1 MGAPHEVL
9 LGYVVLIYSNIYKSR
24 RGGRFPLAR
33 GGSVTDPQAPEFR
46 VLHFPVVIRGI
57 RRIPFWEPT
66 TFPNGREWIRPWA
79 TTLSHRLLS
88 VSRTRVRG
96 FGYVIRNIFQCL
108 FPDTIFWR
116 FCQLLFCPLMMQRA
130 SLYWRVDLCSNLWKT
145 RHGGTPKSTGGQSG
159 LRGLAKKIP

>member
-1 MGAPHEVL
+1 M
-9 LGYVVLIYSNIYKSR
+9 
-24 RGGRFPLAR
+24 AR
-33 GGSVTDPQAPEFR
+33 DGSVTDPQAPEFP

-96 FGYVIRNIFQCL
+96 FGYVIRNIFQYL
-108 FPDTIFWR
+108 FPDAIFWR
-116 FCQLLFCPLMMQRA
+116 FCQLLFCPLLMECA
-130 SLYWRVDLCSNLWKT
+130 SLYWRVDLCSNLRKT
-145 RHGGTPKSTGGQSG
+145 RHGGMPKSSGGQGG
-159 LRGLAKKIP
+159 LRGVAVFLLPQNERKQARMRSVSK